1 MKITLKI
8 YQAKGGHLRCCAV
21 KVFSFGTGND
31 TGNETST
38 DCSAIFCINV
48 MKVAHTG
55 GALMQGKRQVG
66 TNDHQSELRSADSIC
81 HTGKKGQVGPQ
92 VCRLPA
98 VRLGVVLHFKQAVK

>member
-81 HTGKKGQVGPQ
+81 HTGTYEGAG
-92 VCRLPA
+92 RTTGLPA
-98 VRLGVVLHFKQAVK
+98 AKLGVALLEVS